1 VEVAEKAGKLL
12 SRILPDVQKTAELVQ
27 EITAAS
33 REQDSGSAQINKALQ
48 QLDQVIQ
55 ANASSSEEMSA
66 TSDELA
72 RQAVQMQ
79 SAIAFFKVDSQDRA
93 RVVTA
98 AAPKKVT
105 AKAAAPVKAAKTAAH
120 APIVAKAEKPGNG
133 ASLNLNA
140 DAEDAAFESFS
151 GNGAQP

>member
-1 VEVAEKAGKLL
+1 
-12 SRILPDVQKTAELVQ
+12 VQKTAELVQ

-79 SAIAFFKVDSQDRA
+79 SAIAFFKVDTQDHGRA
-93 RVVTA
+93 IVA
-98 AAPKKVT
+98 AAAKKVA
-105 AKAAAPVKAAKTAAH
+105 AKAATPVKAAAKTHGHAH
-120 APIVAKAEKPGNG
+120 TPMVAKAEKPGNG